1 MNVMDLSKTEKSM
14 TELQLEQNLKF
25 DFNMTGEDGK
35 ELEPLFGPGLTGLR
49 NLGNSCYLASVMQT
63 LFSIPAFHT
72 RYLDAYLPHT
82 TSCSNLLPA
91 TCIECQMVKLAD
103 GLLSGR
109 YSVPRAVEPP
119 APGSLAEAAGSDG
132 NEGPIFQAGIK
143 PSMFKTLIGKGH
155 EEFSTMRQQDADEF
169 LKHLVSVLQR
179 DSKRLETESTSGQA
193 STSAA
198 PTNDPTKVFSFGL
211 QQRLQ
216 CTECKKVRYTVES
229 QEAGLSLPVPLR
241 VQSKKA
247 TENGEAPELTA
258 KEKGKSTS
266 LDSTIPS
273 DSSKV
278 TYESVSLLECL
289 DIFTSP
295 EALDYHCPSCK
306 KSVIATKQVLFT
318 SFPEVLAVQA
328 RRFQLVNWVPQKVDV
343 PIEVPL
349 ESFTLDKY
357 LGVGKRDDEV
367 ELPQDQQ
374 EEKQVEFDQAAMA
387 QLTGMGCESSSC
399 LPSRTGGKS

>member
-1 MNVMDLSKTEKSM
+1 MDLSKTEKSM

-82 TSCSNLLPA
+82 TTCSNPFPA
-91 TCIECQMVKLAD
+91 TCVECQMVKLAD

-109 YSVPRAVEPP
+109 YSVPRSVEPP

-132 NEGPIFQAGIK
+132 KEGPIFQAGIR
-143 PSMFKTLIGKGH
+143 PSMFKSLIGKGH

-169 LKHLVSVLQR
+169 FKHLVSILQR
-179 DSKRLETESTSGQA
+179 DSKRLETESTSGQ
-193 STSAA
+193 SSSSAA

-216 CTECKKVRYTVES
+216 CTECKKVRYTIES

-241 VQSKKA
+241 VQSKKPEA
-247 TENGEAPELTA
+247 NGELTA
-258 KEKGKSTS
+258 EDKGKSTS
-266 LDSTIPS
+266 STSNSSS
-273 DSSKV
+273 DPAKV
-278 TYESVSLLECL
+278 IYEPVSLLECL

-295 EALDYHCPSCK
+295 EALDYHCPSCQK
-306 KSVIATKQVLFT
+306 NVIATKQVLFT

-343 PIEVPL
+343 PIEIPL

-367 ELPQDQQ
+367 ELPQEKE
-374 EEKQVEFDQAAMA
+374 EEKKVEFDQGAMA
-387 QLTGMGCESSSC
+387 QLTGMGCE
-399 LPSRTGGKS
+399 